1 MAGEAAREPRFD
13 PRFDPRFQRGYEPPT
28 DAARPAPGPARPVAP
43 TRAAQAQQDPGAGT
57 SAGVGARAVPSA
69 PDAEVEDEPAS
80 GAPDAQVATAAKAG
94 RTAGALGR
102 AGADRA
108 RPWLIAA
115 WIVAAGVIATGSVL
129 VGIAVTSVRVIQ
141 PTGTID
147 QAVMVQVTS
156 FSIAPSLIEIGVIG
170 LVVLIAVSGVR
181 RARTAPRQAGTARA
195 VAGALRDPSVIVLA
209 IIAAVGVAI
218 ATWSVGWQPEPAGSV
233 TYFGQPTYD
242 DLWPV
247 RLDYLASTVA
257 GAATIA
263 AVGGCVGM
271 VMVFAARLRTG

>member
-28 DAARPAPGPARPVAP
+28 DSARPAPDAAAPVAP
-43 TRAAQAQQDPGAGT
+43 IIAAQAEQDPGAGP
-57 SAGVGARAVPSA
+57 GAAARSA
-69 PDAEVEDEPAS
+69 PDAAVEDEPAA
-80 GAPDAQVATAAKAG
+80 GAPDAQAAPAAAPDP
-94 RTAGALGR
+94 TAGALGR

-218 ATWSVGWQPEPAGSV
+218 ATWSAGWQPEPAGSV

-263 AVGGCVGM
+263 AVGGCIGALVVIG
-271 VMVFAARLRTG
+271 ARLRAH